1 MSGAENK
8 EKLRTRGFRVQRWQF
23 STRSVRQI
31 SRACPVLS
39 LAGPRKRRE
48 TMSLNTEVKEGSR

>member
-1 MSGAENK
+1 VSGAENK
-8 EKLRTRGFRVQRWQF
+8 EKLRTRGFRVRRWQF
-23 STRSVRQI
+23 STRSVRRI

-48 TMSLNTEVKEGSR
+48 TMPLNTEVKEGSR